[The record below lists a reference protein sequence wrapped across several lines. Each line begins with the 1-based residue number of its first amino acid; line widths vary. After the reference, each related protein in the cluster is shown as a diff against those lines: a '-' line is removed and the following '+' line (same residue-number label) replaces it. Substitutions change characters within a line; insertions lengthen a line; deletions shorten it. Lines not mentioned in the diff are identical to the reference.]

1 MTAVQRLEASV
12 RFHETVNDLMSET
25 GSTVRKTLIDAGIGG
40 SISLLII
47 GEYAKIKQ
55 ELGIQ

>member
-1 MTAVQRLEASV
+1 
-12 RFHETVNDLMSET
+12 MSET